1 MRFFA
6 CSAAERCTRASPGC
20 QILDENR
27 DTQMTASSEAQAQIE
42 DTLRGAVE
50 AGDVPG
56 VVAMAATA
64 GGPIYEGAFG
74 LRALGAGPAMTL
86 DTVFRIASMTKAI
99 TSVAAMQLVEQGR
112 LSLDGPVPDIDPAL
126 ARPQVLEGF
135 DASGAPRL
143 RPAKRPITLRDLLTH
158 TAGFVY
164 EMWNADA
171 KRYVEAT
178 GIPPVLS
185 GRLAALRRP
194 LAFDPG
200 DRWEYGINID
210 WVGQLVEAASG
221 MNLDAYFREHIFGP
235 LGMSDTGFVPSPEQ
249 QKRRASVHQRQP
261 GGGLVVQPLPAV
273 STPEFFAGGG
283 GLSSTP
289 RDYLAFLRMLLH
301 GGTLNS
307 ARILRPETVELMNR
321 NHIGDLPAGVMK
333 TQAPALSNDVD
344 FFPGAT
350 IRWGLGY
357 MLNMEAG
364 PNGRSAGTVSWAG
377 LFNSYYW
384 LDPVRHVTGV
394 ILTQILPFAD
404 PAAVRLYGQFE
415 RGVYALVDAR

>member
-1 MRFFA
+1 
-6 CSAAERCTRASPGC
+6 
-20 QILDENR
+20 
-27 DTQMTASSEAQAQIE
+27 MTASGEAQAQIE

-56 VVAMAATA
+56 GVAMAATA

-86 DTVFRIASMTKAI
+86 DTAFRIASMTKAI

-143 RPAKRPITLRDLLTH
+143 RPAKRPISLRDLLTH

-178 GIPPVLS
+178 GTPPVLS

-249 QKRRASVHQRQP
+249 QTRRASVHQRQP

-321 NHIGDLPAGVMK
+321 NHIGDL
-333 TQAPALSNDVD
+333 Q
-344 FFPGAT
+344 
-350 IRWGLGY
+350 
-357 MLNMEAG
+357 
-364 PNGRSAGTVSWAG
+364 
-377 LFNSYYW
+377 
-384 LDPVRHVTGV
+384 
-394 ILTQILPFAD
+394 
-404 PAAVRLYGQFE
+404 
-415 RGVYALVDAR
+415 